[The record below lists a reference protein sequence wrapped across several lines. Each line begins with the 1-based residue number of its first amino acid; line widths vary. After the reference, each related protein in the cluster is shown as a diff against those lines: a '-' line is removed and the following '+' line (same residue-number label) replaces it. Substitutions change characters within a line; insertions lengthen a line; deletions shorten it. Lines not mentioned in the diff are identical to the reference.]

1 MTENHSDNSPADL
14 EIYVPDYNLQ
24 GDLIPFYIISKNK
37 IESVVI
43 TYTNGLSLKEL
54 YNVNQQGIELGNS
67 SIMVHKLKVD
77 GYLGGMFNSLF
88 DEINYGKVESIT
100 FEVRLEGKEYK
111 TSRAV
116 QLFRP
121 NISVESSVESN
132 ETNIK
137 ISSSY
142 NKETK
147 VERNIVNHPIPI
159 TNNGL
164 GASLISI
171 ETKGN
176 DQVTLTLPKD
186 YLDFVENLTNE
197 LDSSMGELGKK
208 YPEYNVTIKE
218 IMEVMKNPFP
228 TETTVSQYKGSIQ
241 SFELILESNPVFRE
255 EFDATLIAS
264 IFHNISLT
272 TDLNTFL
279 AYLMSLK
286 PHKII
291 LSEPLM
297 MINLP
302 MGKSSFNLVIRQ
314 TDLLKNVYDDIIIKV
329 SLDCKKEL
337 TIPIS
342 ELFVF
347 KGRGVK

>member
-1 MTENHSDNSPADL
+1 MTENRSDNSPADL

-24 GDLIPFYIISKNK
+24 GDFIPFYIISKNK

-43 TYTNGLSLKEL
+43 SYTQGLSVKEL
-54 YNVNQQGIELGNS
+54 YNVSQQGIELGNS
-67 SIMVHKLKVD
+67 SITVRKLKVD
-77 GYLGGMFNSLF
+77 GYIGGMFNSSF

-100 FEVRLEGKEYK
+100 FEVRLEGKKYK
-111 TSRAV
+111 TSKTIE
-116 QLFRP
+116 LFRP
-121 NISVESSVESN
+121 NISVESN
-132 ETNIK
+132 ETTIK

-147 VERNIVNHPIPI
+147 VERFNVANQIPI

-171 ETKGN
+171 ETKG
-176 DQVTLTLPKD
+176 DDRVTLTLPQD
-186 YLDFVENLTNE
+186 YLDLAEKLFND
-197 LDSSMGELGKK
+197 LDSSMGALGKK

-218 IMEVMKNPFP
+218 IMEVIKNPFP
-228 TETTVSQYKGSIQ
+228 TENTVSQYKGAMQ
-241 SFELILESNPVFRE
+241 SLDLILESNPVFRE
-255 EFDATLIAS
+255 EFHATFIAS
-264 IFHNISLT
+264 FFRNISLT
-272 TDLNTFL
+272 TDLKTFL
-279 AYLMSLK
+279 VYLMSLK

-297 MINLP
+297 RISLP
-302 MGKSSFNLVIRQ
+302 QGKSSFNLVIRQ
-314 TDLLKNVYDDIIIKV
+314 TDLLKNVYDDIITKV
-329 SLDCKKEL
+329 LIDCDKEVI
-337 TIPIS
+337 IPIS